1 MTIDCI
7 VAYLINILGLVH
19 PTTNTPIMD
28 MLEKELL
35 VEIDVIPHTTM
46 SWYYLNGS
54 GSINLFVLV
63 DQ

>member
-46 SWYYLNGS
+46 S
-54 GSINLFVLV
+54 
-63 DQ
+63 